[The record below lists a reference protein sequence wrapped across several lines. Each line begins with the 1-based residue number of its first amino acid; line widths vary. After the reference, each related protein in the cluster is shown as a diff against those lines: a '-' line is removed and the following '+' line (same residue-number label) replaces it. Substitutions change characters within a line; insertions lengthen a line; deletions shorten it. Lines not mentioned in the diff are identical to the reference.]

1 MAGVFRSFN
10 QVFASHAERRPYQY
24 PEPWKFCV
32 PLLVTTCI
40 WPPTARPYSA
50 WYEFVRILNSATE
63 SMLVVTMLPPLLPVS
78 MLATPS
84 IVMLLDSG
92 RWPFTVKPSTDPIS
106 VPAAPPDSTPGTR
119 VAKLNSI
126 RPLLAMFSSAWLSS
140 VNDRSP
146 LFDCSEV

>member
-1 MAGVFRSFN
+1 
-10 QVFASHAERRPYQY
+10 
-24 PEPWKFCV
+24 
-32 PLLVTTCI
+32 
-40 WPPTARPYSA
+40 
-50 WYEFVRILNSATE
+50 
-63 SMLVVTMLPPLLPVS
+63 MLVVTMLPPLLPVS

-106 VPAAPPDSTPGTR
+106 LPAAPPDSTPGTR
-119 VAKLNSI
+119 VAKLNSM

-146 LFDCSEV
+146 LFDCTSVTRLDTLTSSVMLPTSSVSMPTASLSFAFTTTFVRSSVLKPCSVAWSE